1 MSWNGRR
8 GNSNKNVSG
17 SSYDRRARK
26 RWLLGEFGD
35 GVTALCS
42 FDCGTVLTFETL
54 TVDRHP
60 LPGRD
65 GGRYVH
71 GNIRPACMP
80 CNESDGL
87 DHLKE
92 KHEVRSER

>member
-8 GNSNKNVSG
+8 GPSNKNVSG

-26 RWLLGEFGD
+26 RWLLNEFGD
-35 GVTALCS
+35 GETVPCS
-42 FDCGTVLTFETL
+42 FECGTILTFETL
-54 TVDRHP
+54 TVDRFP
-60 LPGRD
+60 IPGRE

-80 CNESDGL
+80 CNEADGL
-87 DHLKE
+87 AYLKE
-92 KHEVRSER
+92 PRVDA

>member
-17 SSYDRRARK
+17 NSYDRRARK
-26 RWLLGEFGD
+26 KWLLNEFGD
-35 GVTALCS
+35 GETVMCA

-54 TVDRHP
+54 TVDCHP
-60 LPGRD
+60 IPRRD

-71 GNIRPACMP
+71 GNIRPACGP
-80 CNESDGL
+80 CNEDDGL
-87 DHLKE
+87 AHLNSQRG
-92 KHEVRSER
+92 VA